1 MMEPKTC
8 PHCGYIWTPRKENPK
23 KCPQC
28 ANPLWQSP
36 RPKKKNPVDAMK
48 HFKDGEAVFILP
60 KGVGFPV
67 EDVNQPLNDVLLPIS
82 DRESNLAAARAKAE
96 ALFNKLK

>member
-1 MMEPKTC
+1 MDPKTC

-36 RPKKKNPVDAMK
+36 RPKKKKPVDAVK
-48 HFKDGEAVFILP
+48 HFEDGEAVFILP
-60 KGVGFPV
+60 KGIRFPV

-96 ALFNKLK
+96 ALFSKLK

>member
-1 MMEPKTC
+1 MEPKTC

-36 RPKKKNPVDAMK
+36 RPKTHHGESSTEVEQPAEVDSK
-48 HFKDGEAVFILP
+48 SLP
-60 KGVGFPV
+60 NAGKTQGGDPCLSPPTI
-67 EDVNQPLNDVLLPIS
+67 ED
-82 DRESNLAAARAKAE
+82 RLASARAKAE

>member
-1 MMEPKTC
+1 MDTKTC

-28 ANPLWQSP
+28 ANPLWQSQ
-36 RPKKKNPVDAMK
+36 RPKKKKNEPV
-48 HFKDGEAVFILP
+48 AVVAQLAEQPVFS
-60 KGVGFPV
+60 GPV
-67 EDVNQPLNDVLLPIS
+67 EGSIPS
-82 DRESNLAAARAKAE
+82 DSPTIEDRLASARAKVE